1 MKKKILGIGAFVVAC
16 LSSVLMLAGC
26 GTTEKTFSSDDG
38 ISITLTNEF
47 QEYSMYGYSLALS
60 TADKAFLAEKVV
72 FNTQG
77 TDENW
82 TEQEYAQ
89 AIVDSN
95 SLDTMSDVFVDG
107 ERNLVYFYYTNVSQ
121 GNNFYY
127 LAVAKKGTDA
137 FWLCQFS
144 CYETRAEAY
153 KTQFLDWATTIE
165 VL

>member
-1 MKKKILGIGAFVVAC
+1 MKKRVLGIGAFVVAC

-26 GTTEKTFSSDDG
+26 GVTEKTFSSDDG
-38 ISITLTNEF
+38 ISVTLTSEF
-47 QEYSMYGYSLALS
+47 QEFSVSGYSLSLS
-60 TADKAFLAEKVV
+60 TADEAFLAEKVA

-89 AIVDSN
+89 AVVDSN

-107 ERNLVYFYYTNVSQ
+107 ERNLVYFYYTNFSQ

-144 CYETRAEAY
+144 CYETKAEEY